1 MCKVVTPETWPLC
14 PGAESNLGDRAL
26 GEVEENSSIALSIKE
41 GCTRGLCLKPCV
53 PAGKDLMRSFMA
65 AVQRPGSDEDEG
77 VCSLHSFSLA
87 LRALLMS

>member
-1 MCKVVTPETWPLC
+1 MPETWPLC

-41 GCTRGLCLKPCV
+41 GCTCGLCLKPRV

-65 AVQRPGSDEDEG
+65 AVQRPGSDEG